1 MDFANICIGC
11 MKSKEQG
18 QSVCPHCGFDERTYT
33 APSYVLPPY
42 TILNGK
48 FLVGR
53 VLDMGGFGITYVAM
67 DLTLEHRVA
76 IKEYF
81 IRNVMYR
88 NATESSK
95 VTVVHTNIPEEKIY
109 HISCEKFENEAKTL
123 ASLSDLPG
131 IVRILEFFTEYNT
144 AYIVMEYLSG
154 KTLKEYV
161 KEKGGK
167 LSLEETREKLNPVM
181 TSLQYV
187 HERNIIHRDISPDNM
202 KVLDEGPMKGHVKL
216 FDFGGA
222 GREIRSEEDP
232 RSAIVL
238 KKEGYTPMEQ
248 IAGSSNQGAW
258 TDVYAMAATIYYCIC
273 GQAPL
278 SVSARVADPS
288 DFKRPSQL
296 GIPIT
301 KKVEEVLLKGMT
313 IQSGDRYQT
322 MKEFQ
327 DALEKAGWG
336 ETKKRTMR
344 VWPFMAAGGVAACIG
359 IGLIINQVHNSAR
372 KEDNILEANAGK
384 QIDTEKETVTEVILE
399 TETEN
404 TMMQVVPEGE
414 TEKTTQTITEQV
426 KAQTET
432 LEIVKTEDVTETM
445 KESAEDSLKKGEWGE
460 LTQWISLRSQTTY
473 GGKVIGRYK
482 KGTKVKILAS
492 CIIQSVDDR

>member
-1 MDFANICIGC
+1 MIRERSRNIKMATAYSALYSGNGERIMDFANICISC
-11 MKSKEQG
+11 MKSKKSG

-33 APSYVLPPY
+33 APSYALPPY

-53 VLDMGGFGITYVAM
+53 VLGMGGFGITYVAM

-88 NATESSK
+88 NAT
-95 VTVVHTNIPEEKIY
+95 
-109 HISCEKFENEAKTL
+109 ISCEKFENEAKTL

-154 KTLKEYV
+154 ETLKEYV

-222 GREIRSEEDP
+222 GREVRSEEDP

-238 KKEGYTPMEQ
+238 KKEGYTPIEQ

-296 GIPIT
+296 GIPMT

-313 IQSGDRYQT
+313 IQSGDRYLT

-336 ETKKRTMR
+336 LTRKRTMK

-359 IGLIINQVHNSAR
+359 IGLIVNQVHNSAR

-384 QIDTEKETVTEVILE
+384 LIDTEKETV
-399 TETEN
+399 
-404 TMMQVVPEGE
+404 
-414 TEKTTQTITEQV
+414 TEQV

-445 KESAEDSLKKGEWGE
+445 KESAEDSLKR
-460 LTQWISLRSQTTY
+460 IR
-473 GGKVIGRYK
+473 
-482 KGTKVKILAS
+482 
-492 CIIQSVDDR
+492 